1 MYDRK
6 QPAIQ
11 NQPRWQTVF
20 QITGFDRLNF
30 VGDVTNAIPQDE
42 HCRIL
47 NLSFEADGVRAFGHL
62 TVQANDQHHFLLI
75 TNRLRSV
82 KGLVSITQ
90 IN

>member
-1 MYDRK
+1 MYE
-6 QPAIQ
+6 QP
-11 NQPRWQTVF
+11 QPDLPTLPSWQTVF

-62 TVQANDQHHFLLI
+62 TVQTNDQQHFLLI
-75 TNRLRSV
+75 TRRLQSV

>member
-1 MYDRK
+1 MYEQT
-6 QPAIQ
+6 QPDL
-11 NQPRWQTVF
+11 PTLPSWQTVF

-47 NLSFEADGVRAFGHL
+47 NLSFEADGVRAFGQL
-62 TVQANDQHHFLLI
+62 TVQTNDQQRFLLI
-75 TNRLRSV
+75 TRRLQSV